1 MNRPIPFLNSGIS
14 IVYES
19 LEVLHRIPLNS
30 YSTPKGP
37 FKHCGL
43 LWLRNGVGNDREVR
57 K

>member
-1 MNRPIPFLNSGIS
+1 MNRPIPFLNSGIN

-43 LWLRNGVGNDREVR
+43 LCLRNGVGNDREMR